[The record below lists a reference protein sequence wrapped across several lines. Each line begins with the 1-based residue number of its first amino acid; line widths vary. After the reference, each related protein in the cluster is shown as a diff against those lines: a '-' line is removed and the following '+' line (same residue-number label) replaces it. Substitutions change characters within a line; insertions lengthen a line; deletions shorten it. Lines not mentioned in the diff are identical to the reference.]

1 MRYNVR
7 TLSLVW
13 LSLFTMC
20 QSAIAQDDPSYV
32 RDTTVYLSRSEYMYA
47 DNPRY
52 TFFGHTPRRETKVET
67 LPAIALGVGYV
78 GIFIT
83 LHVIQTN
90 AWWADDRG
98 SFHVQEDW
106 PYANQVDKFGHFY
119 SAYVMST
126 AWHDILAEAG
136 MSQTPSVIVGGAL
149 GLAYQTYVEIE
160 DGYAKNW
167 GFSPSD
173 AISNAIGAGYFVAQ
187 SFSPFLQNFTPRWNY
202 TPSSWSGEQ
211 PLSERPATFI
221 DDYNSTTFWLAMNV
235 NNLLPNGAVKDI
247 WPDWLMLD
255 IGYGIRSYGVSDPT
269 QTQAPVQSRFMVGLD
284 YDWVKIIPP
293 SSVSFLNYLRQSLN
307 YIRFPG
313 PTLEFTSDGASFRF
327 FYPIKITVPF

>member
-1 MRYNVR
+1 MRCNVR
-7 TLSLVW
+7 FVVATV
-13 LSLFTMC
+13 LSLFA
-20 QSAIAQDDPSYV
+20 SGFNVIAQDDSLYV
-32 RDTTVYLSRSEYMYA
+32 RDTSVYLSRNEYLYA

-52 TFFGHTPRRETKVET
+52 TFFGHTPRRETYVQT
-67 LPAIALGVGYV
+67 LPAIALGVSYV
-78 GIFIT
+78 GVFVT

-90 AWWADDRG
+90 AWWSADRG
-98 SFHVQEDW
+98 EFHFQEDW

-136 MSQTPSVIVGGAL
+136 MSQTPSVILGGVL

-160 DGYAKNW
+160 DGYGKNW

-173 AISNAIGAGYFVAQ
+173 EYANILGAGYFVAQ

-202 TPSSWSGEQ
+202 TPSSWSGDAQ
-211 PLSERPATFI
+211 LTERPATFI

-235 NNLLPNGAVKDI
+235 NNLLPEGAVKDL
-247 WPDWLMLD
+247 WPDWLMMD
-255 IGYGIRSYGVSDPT
+255 IGYGIRSYGVSDPSQT
-269 QTQAPVQSRFMVGLD
+269 QTPVQSRFMLGLD

-293 SSVSFLNYLRQSLN
+293 SRNGFLNYLRQSLN

-313 PTLEFTSDGASFRF
+313 PTLEFSSDGVAFRF
-327 FYPIKITVPF
+327 LYPIKIAVAF